1 MNGLNHYEK
10 DIRPWGHFE
19 RFTLN
24 EPCTVKIHVVNAN
37 EVLSLQRHE
46 HRDEMWRILAGSGS
60 VVIGDETRDAHAG
73 DDFLVERGE
82 KHRIAAG
89 PDGVTFLEIAFGN
102 FDEGDITRFEDK
114 YGRA

>member
-1 MNGLNHYEK
+1 MEGLPHYEK

-24 EPCTVKIHVVNAN
+24 EPCTVKVIVVNAN

-46 HRDEMWRILAGSGS
+46 HRYEVWRMLAGSGS
-60 VVIGDETRDAHAG
+60 VVIGDVTHDARAG
-73 DDFLVERGE
+73 DDFFVERGE

-89 PDGVTFLEIAFGN
+89 QDGVTFLEIAFGN
-102 FDEGDITRFEDK
+102 FDENDITRFEDK